1 MGIKI
6 TNSFSFN
13 SNKPNFERDVINS
26 ELFESK
32 YPFIL
37 TDEERNNLGK
47 SYDIGHIVWDTY
59 TKKEYIVL
67 STEVNGETYYC
78 LGYQTVQ
85 FIENNNEVDTT
96 NGILTLN
103 NNKFIGDLIN
113 VIFQPVT
120 SEPTNWSETYSQYL
134 VVLEDGNGGKKFG
147 LNTDSNFVINKCYEP
162 INYNTGNSLVTPL
175 SENGIRWEE
184 YN

>member
-6 TNSFSFN
+6 TNPFSFN

-37 TDEERNNLGK
+37 TDEERNKLGE

-59 TKKEYIVL
+59 TKKEYRVL

-85 FIENNNEVDTT
+85 IIQNNPEVDEI
-96 NGILTLN
+96 NGILTLSN
-103 NNKFIGDLIN
+103 NNIIGDLIN
-113 VIFQPVT
+113 VIFCPLTTQP
-120 SEPTNWSETYSQYL
+120 SNWDECYSQYL

-147 LNTDSNFVINKCYEP
+147 LNNDNSFVIDKYYEP

-175 SENGIRWEE
+175 LEKGVRWEE
-184 YN
+184 YS